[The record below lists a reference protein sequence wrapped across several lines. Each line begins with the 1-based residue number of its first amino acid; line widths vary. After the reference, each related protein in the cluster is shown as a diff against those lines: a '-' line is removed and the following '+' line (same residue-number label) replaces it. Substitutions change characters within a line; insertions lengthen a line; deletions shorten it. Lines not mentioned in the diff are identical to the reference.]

1 MTGAA
6 DDRKLPSR
14 LEGPTRSRDH
24 AAVNTTPGAR
34 RPAMPS
40 SPTTSP
46 KRPSASR
53 PATTESTTTGP
64 ASGADP
70 ALGAAPVATDGPN
83 LGTGPAAG
91 AVPAATDGPATTTGP
106 AAGTN
111 REALAVLVQHGVD
124 AFVAHLRD
132 ERGLSGNT
140 VAAYQRDVL
149 QFFRFAA
156 RARVTDPAAVDQLL
170 LRRFLAQL
178 RTRGLAD
185 SSIARKA
192 AALRACFRLL
202 ARRGLVRVNPAAD
215 LGAPRGARRL
225 PVVLKQRQVEVLL
238 ATPDP
243 RDPVGLRDRAILE
256 LLYATGMR
264 VGELCGLEL
273 GDVDLQGQ
281 IARVHGKG
289 GKERLIPFG
298 EPARAALGEYLA
310 EGRAPMLPDPADR
323 APADVERSLFF
334 NRRRRPMTTRDVRG
348 MVERYRR
355 ALDVPRGTSPHAL
368 RHSFATH
375 LLEGGAD
382 LRSVQ
387 ELLGHVALTTTQT
400 YTHVS
405 NERLRRVYEEAH
417 PRA

>member
-1 MTGAA
+1 
-6 DDRKLPSR
+6 
-14 LEGPTRSRDH
+14 
-24 AAVNTTPGAR
+24 
-34 RPAMPS
+34 MPS
-40 SPTTSP
+40 STTTSP
-46 KRPSASR
+46 KRSSASR
-53 PATTESTTTGP
+53 ADILESNGP
-64 ASGADP
+64 AP
-70 ALGAAPVATDGPN
+70 
-83 LGTGPAAG
+83 GTG
-91 AVPAATDGPATTTGP
+91 TGD
-106 AAGTN
+106 
-111 REALAVLVQHGVD
+111 EALPLLVQQEALPPLVRHAVD

-132 ERGLSGNT
+132 ERGLSENT

-156 RARVTDPAAVDQLL
+156 RARVTDPAGVDHLL

-202 ARRGLVRVNPAAD
+202 ARRGLVPANPAAD
-215 LGAPRGARRL
+215 LGAPRGPRRL
-225 PVVLKQRQVEVLL
+225 PVVLKQRQVEALL
-238 ATPDP
+238 ATPEP
-243 RDPVGLRDRAILE
+243 RVPVGLRDRAILE

-273 GDVDLQGQ
+273 GDVDLQSQ
-281 IARVHGKG
+281 AAKVHGKG
-289 GKERLIPFG
+289 GKERLVPFG
-298 EPARAALGEYLA
+298 EPARAALREYLA
-310 EGRAPMLPDPADR
+310 EGRVRMLPDPAGR
-323 APADVERSLFF
+323 TSAGRTSAGRTASGRTAADGPRSLFF
-334 NRRRRPMTTRDVRG
+334 NQRGRPMTTRDVRG
-348 MVERYRR
+348 MIDRYRR

-375 LLEGGAD
+375 LIEGGAD